1 MKKAL
6 ITGANRGIGLEITK
20 RLAQK
25 GLFVILG
32 VRSEAHAAETK
43 QTLVE
48 NGVDENQIDYVLL
61 DLNDTDTIKK
71 SANYV
76 AEKHSDLDLLVNNAG
91 IAGDMEKPALATTAA
106 EYQATWNVNV
116 LGTLQVIQ
124 QLAPVLKKHQSQIVN
139 ISGPSFATAFYNPAA
154 YRVSKVALNALIQS
168 LAIDFYK
175 EKDPVEIYGI
185 FPGGVTTDINN
196 HREGPFMKTV
206 DEAGQL
212 IMAIIFDGKDHNGDI
227 VNFDQKILSSVRFT
241 R

>member
-1 MKKAL
+1 MKTAF

-32 VRSEAHAAETK
+32 VRTEEHAAQTK
-43 QTLVE
+43 RTLVDS
-48 NGVDENQIDYVLL
+48 GVDETQIDSVLI
-61 DLNDTDTIKK
+61 DLNDADSIKK
-71 SANYV
+71 SASYI
-76 AEKHSDLDLLVNNAG
+76 AEKHPDLDLLVNNAG

-124 QLAPVLKKHQSQIVN
+124 QLAPVLKQHQSQIVN
-139 ISGPSFATAFYNPAA
+139 LSGPSFATAFYNPAA

-168 LAIDFYK
+168 LSIDFYK
-175 EKDPVEIYGI
+175 EKDSVEIYGI

-212 IMAIIFDGKDHNGDI
+212 IMDIIFDGKEHNGDI
-227 VNFDQKILSSVRFT
+227 VNYDQKIISSVQFSR
-241 R
+241 

>member
-1 MKKAL
+1 MKKAF

-32 VRSEAHAAETK
+32 VRTEEHAAQTK
-43 QTLVE
+43 RTLVDS
-48 NGVDENQIDYVLL
+48 GVDETQIDSVLI
-61 DLNDTDTIKK
+61 DLNDAGSIKK
-71 SANYV
+71 SASYIIK
-76 AEKHSDLDLLVNNAG
+76 KHPDLDLLVNNAG

-124 QLAPVLKKHQSQIVN
+124 QLAPVLKQHQSQIVN
-139 ISGPSFATAFYNPAA
+139 LSGPSFATAFYNPAA

-168 LAIDFYK
+168 LSIDFYK

-212 IMAIIFDGKDHNGDI
+212 IMDIIFDGKEHNGDI
-227 VNFDQKILSSVRFT
+227 VNYDQKIISAVQFSR
-241 R
+241 

>member
-1 MKKAL
+1 MKKAF

-32 VRSEAHAAETK
+32 VRTEENAAQTK
-43 QTLVE
+43 QKLVAS
-48 NGVDENQIDYVLL
+48 GVDKNQIDHVLI
-61 DLNDTDTIKK
+61 DLNDSNSIKT
-71 SANYV
+71 SASYI
-76 AEKHSDLDLLVNNAG
+76 AEKHPDLDLLVNNAG
-91 IAGDMEKPALATTAA
+91 IAGDMEKPTLETTVA

-116 LGTLQVIQ
+116 MGTLQVIQ
-124 QLAPVLKKHQSQIVN
+124 QLVPVLKHNQSQIVN
-139 ISGPSFATAFYNPAA
+139 LSGPSFATAFYNPAA

-168 LAIDFYK
+168 ISIDFYK
-175 EKDPVEIYGI
+175 QKQSISIYGI

-196 HREGPFMKTV
+196 HRQGPFMKTV

-227 VNFDQKILSSVRFT
+227 VNYDQKILSAVKFSR
-241 R
+241 